1 MEYFVSHIG
10 IIFVAAIFVA
20 VCAVAWWL
28 LTERNA
34 MLIRQR
40 AEARRKEADE
50 AKVQNADPADDD
62 NK

>member
-1 MEYFVSHIG
+1 MSYFVSHLG
-10 IIFVAAIFVA
+10 ILFAAAAFIA

-40 AEARRKEADE
+40 AEARRKASEDA
-50 AKVQNADPADDD
+50 AKKNDTESDKD
-62 NK
+62 K